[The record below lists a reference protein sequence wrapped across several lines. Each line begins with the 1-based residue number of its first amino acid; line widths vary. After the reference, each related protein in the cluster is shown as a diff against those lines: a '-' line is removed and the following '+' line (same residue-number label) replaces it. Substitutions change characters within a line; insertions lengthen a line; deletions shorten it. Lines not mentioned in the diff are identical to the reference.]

1 MKASNID
8 FVARAV
14 EATIEPFEHGLSR
27 ISFFLADEDL
37 KRIQAVAGGDAFLDM
52 HHAQMALETLLLLG
66 CEQKEDELAGQEELF

>member
-37 KRIQAVAGGDAFLDM
+37 KRIQAVAGGDASNG
-52 HHAQMALETLLLLG
+52 ARNTAPPRV
-66 CEQKEDELAGQEELF
+66 